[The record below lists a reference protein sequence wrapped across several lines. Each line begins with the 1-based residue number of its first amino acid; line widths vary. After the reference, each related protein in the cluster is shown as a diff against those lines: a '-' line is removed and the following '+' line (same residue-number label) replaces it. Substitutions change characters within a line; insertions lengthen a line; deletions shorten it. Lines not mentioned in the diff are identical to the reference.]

1 MLNSNY
7 IVVKKILK
15 NFKFLNFQWWWRNT
29 IFFDLYIL
37 TISETLQTVQHIIKT
52 TEERAWVVQK
62 VIHSSIIH
70 HFHFCF
76 AGYFLR
82 SLCVFWFWRFVL
94 YNVQAS
100 LFLSYLFLI
109 CYCHYYRNKHRFK
122 TQQYW
127 AQNIYCFSP
136 NWYLSSVNGFICW
149 KHFVMYIVTLTCN
162 IKNSC
167 YSLLAS

>member
-52 TEERAWVVQK
+52 TEERARVVQK

-70 HFHFCF
+70 HFHFCL

-82 SLCVFWFWRFVL
+82 SLYVFWFWRFVL

-100 LFLSYLFLI
+100 LSLSYLYQI
-109 CYCHYYRNKHRFK
+109 CYRLYYRNKHRFK
-122 TQQYW
+122 TQLYW
-127 AQNIYCFSP
+127 AWKSIAFLQIDIYP
-136 NWYLSSVNGFICW
+136 V
-149 KHFVMYIVTLTCN
+149 
-162 IKNSC
+162 
-167 YSLLAS
+167 